1 MEFREFYAKV
11 WNSRAFFCEKR
22 GECGNLS
29 VKMDSR
35 VRGNDG
41 GNPHILREKLI
52 LEFPQNDRKIKFTI
66 PANAGI
72 SAEIPI
78 YIGMEKRRNFAK
90 KRCHS
95 RESGNLF
102 GAINFGIFANFS
114 RKFGIPAHFFCK
126 KRGECGDLSVKMDS
140 RVRGND
146 GGNPHILREK
156 LILEFPQNDRK
167 IKFTIPANAGISAEI
182 PIYIGM
188 EKRRNFAKKRRHSR
202 ESGNPFGAINFGIL
216 ANFSRKFGI
225 PAHFF
230 AKNEV
235 NAGFCR

>member
-1 MEFREFYAKV
+1 MEFPRI
-11 WNSRAFFCEKR
+11 FFCKKR

-78 YIGMEKRRNFAK
+78 YIGMEKRRRK
-90 KRCHS
+90 KTLSFPRK
-95 RESGNLF
+95 RAF
-102 GAINFGIFANFS
+102 GAINFGILANAKVWNSRAFFCKKRGECGILSKAGIYSGRLILEFFANFS

-126 KRGECGDLSVKMDS
+126 KRGECGILSVKMDS

-146 GGNPHILREK
+146 KQKTAGIWNPRRFFISRNQKRCTAFIWNLAFSEK
-156 LILEFPQNDRK
+156 LFLFSHLN
-167 IKFTIPANAGISAEI
+167 PAE
-182 PIYIGM
+182 
-188 EKRRNFAKKRRHSR
+188 
-202 ESGNPFGAINFGIL
+202 
-216 ANFSRKFGI
+216 
-225 PAHFF
+225 
-230 AKNEV
+230 
-235 NAGFCR
+235 GFIVQRL